1 MIKSRNLEGLVKQKI
16 FSEKRGTG
24 KHMKTINIKNSN
36 EEIQIGKVVCVGRN
50 YADHAKEMG
59 NDIPDK
65 FPIVFMKTATCM
77 INSGESVVHPDYSE
91 NLHHEVELVLLIGST
106 VKNANDE
113 EAENAIAGYAVGLDM
128 TLRDLQFKS
137 KEKGEPWTF
146 AKIFDT
152 SGVLSEFVSK
162 DEYELTG
169 NERIYL
175 SVNGETKQDAIVGL
189 MLFNPV
195 ETIKNISSRM
205 TLEKGDLIFTGTPA
219 GVSRVAKGDKLS
231 GGIEN
236 IGNIETTIV

>member
-1 MIKSRNLEGLVKQKI
+1 
-16 FSEKRGTG
+16 
-24 KHMKTINIKNSN
+24 MKTIKIKNSK

-59 NDIPDK
+59 NETPDK

-77 INSGESVVHPDYSE
+77 INSRENVIHPDYSE

-106 VKNANDE
+106 VKNANNE
-113 EAENAIAGYAVGLDM
+113 EAENAIVGYAVGLDM
-128 TLRDLQFKS
+128 TLRDLQFKY
-137 KEKGEPWTF
+137 KEKGQPWTF

-152 SGVLSEFVSK
+152 SGVLSEFVLK
-162 DEYELTG
+162 TEYTLTG
-169 NERIYL
+169 NERIFL
-175 SVNGETKQDAIVGL
+175 DVNGKNKQDATVGL

-205 TLEKGDLIFTGTPA
+205 TLERGDLIFTGTPA
-219 GVSRVAKGDKLS
+219 GVSRVIKGDKLI

-236 IGNIETTIV
+236 IGSIATIIE

>member
-1 MIKSRNLEGLVKQKI
+1 
-16 FSEKRGTG
+16 
-24 KHMKTINIKNSN
+24 MKTIKIKNSN

-59 NDIPDK
+59 NEVPDK

-77 INSGESVVHPDYSE
+77 INSGENVVHPDYSE
-91 NLHHEVELVLLIGST
+91 NLHHEVELVLLIGTT
-106 VKNANDE
+106 VKNANNE
-113 EAENAIAGYAVGLDM
+113 EAENAIVGYAVGLDM

-152 SGVLSEFVSK
+152 SGVISEFVSTNDYK
-162 DEYELTG
+162 LTG
-169 NERIYL
+169 NEKITL
-175 SVNGETKQDAIVGL
+175 SVNDEVKQDATVGL

-195 ETIKNISSRM
+195 EIVKNISLRM
-205 TLEKGDLIFTGTPA
+205 TLERGDLVFTGTPA
-219 GVSRVAKGDKLS
+219 GVSRVVKGDKLS

-236 IGNIETTIV
+236 IGKIETTIV

>member
-1 MIKSRNLEGLVKQKI
+1 
-16 FSEKRGTG
+16 
-24 KHMKTINIKNSN
+24 MKTIKIKNST

-59 NDIPDK
+59 NEVPDK

-77 INSGESVVHPDYSE
+77 INSGENVVHPDYSE
-91 NLHHEVELVLLIGST
+91 NLHHEVELVLLVGET
-106 VKNANDE
+106 VKNANNV

-152 SGVLSEFVSK
+152 SGVLSEFISK
-162 DEYELTG
+162 DEYKLTG
-169 NERIYL
+169 DEKIHL
-175 SVNGETKQDAIVGL
+175 SVNGELKQNATVGL
-189 MLFNPV
+189 MIFNPV

-205 TLEKGDLIFTGTPA
+205 TLESGDLIFTGTPA
-219 GVSRVAKGDKLS
+219 GVSRVVKGDKLS
-231 GGIEN
+231 GVIEN
-236 IGNIETTIV
+236 IGVIETTIE